1 MESNLAVSRQILW
14 KQALTL
20 VLVAGLGLILNACG
34 GKKSMEGA
42 GDEEQVGKVEDNTT
56 KLQGEEEGV
65 AQASFDETEKA
76 RRLAALPKGSTKS
89 GPGKLNSVTIK
100 PGDTLWKIAER
111 KDVYGSGWLYP
122 LIYNANKALIKD
134 PNKLEAGIKLK
145 IPRNVSDVQEEIA
158 KEDAMSGVILE
169 NGPKPGAQPT
179 AVAATK
185 AVKVKSSGAG
195 SHWLLWLL
203 LILIGALI
211 FFWRRMKKQEAQPT
225 AQA

>member
-1 MESNLAVSRQILW
+1 MTTFRQILW
-14 KQALTL
+14 KQALLL
-20 VLVAGLGLILNACG
+20 VLVASLGLLMNACG

-42 GDEEQVGKVEDNTT
+42 GDEEQVGKVEETT

-100 PGDTLWKIAER
+100 AGDTLWKIAER

-145 IPRNVSDVQEEIA
+145 IPRDVSAVQEEIA

-169 NGPKPGAQPT
+169 TGPKPGAQPT
-179 AVAATK
+179 AVAAAKPAK
-185 AVKVKSSGAG
+185 AKPSGG

-203 LILIGALI
+203 LILIGAFVYL
-211 FFWRRMKKQEAQPT
+211 WRRMKKQGAQPP
-225 AQA
+225 AEA

>member
-1 MESNLAVSRQILW
+1 MKTSRQIFW
-14 KQALTL
+14 KQALAL
-20 VLVAGLGLILNACG
+20 VLVTGLGFLLNACG

-42 GDEEQVGKVEDNTT
+42 GEEEQVGKVEDSGATT

-89 GPGKLNSVTIK
+89 GPGKLNSVTTK
-100 PGDTLWKIAER
+100 AGDTLWKLAER
-111 KDVYGSGWLYP
+111 KDIYGSGWLYP

-134 PNKLEAGIKLK
+134 PNKLEAGLKLK
-145 IPRNVSDVQEEIA
+145 IPRNVSAVEEEVA
-158 KEDAMSGVILE
+158 KEDAMSGVVME
-169 NGPKPGAQPT
+169 NGPRPGAKPT

-185 AVKVKSSGAG
+185 AVKVKATGGG

-203 LILIGALI
+203 AILLGAFIYL
-211 FFWRRMKKQEAQPT
+211 WRRMKGQEAPPS
-225 AQA
+225 AAA